1 MCYVVAMFRQ
11 GDQFLSTSI
20 LLLSHSK
27 KLVDGLADLINE
39 LTGSQIRIATAG
51 GEKELGVNPTMVL
64 DAIDFIIE
72 SGSKEII
79 IFGDIGS
86 AFISATSA
94 IEMMS
99 VDCVVKIVD
108 APLVEGSI
116 AAAMTLSIGSNID
129 EAIQAGQDAYKVTKL

>member
-1 MCYVVAMFRQ
+1 M
-11 GDQFLSTSI
+11 STSI

-39 LTGSQIRIATAG
+39 LTGSQIRITTAG
-51 GEKELGVNPTMVL
+51 GDQELGVNPTMVL
-64 DAIDFIIE
+64 DAIDFIVE

-86 AFISATSA
+86 AFISATA
-94 IEMMS
+94 AVEMMS

-108 APLVEGSI
+108 APLVEGAI